1 MCDDKGGKLTVKV
14 LVVGAGR
21 MGSQIGCEYI
31 IGGHTVTFLARDPVA
46 AERRVQDGLELARGL
61 GFTAVSSDGD
71 FGSHTT
77 FAQEPTGD
85 YDLVVESL
93 PEDLA
98 LKVSTLRPIA
108 AQQPD
113 AVIATNTSSL
123 SITAI
128 GDEIEAPERTIGI
141 HYWNP
146 PLLMPLVEV
155 VAGAQTD
162 PSVVRQMSK
171 TLSALGKDPVIVE
184 RDVPGFIWNRLQ
196 LAVMREALWLVENA
210 VASPEA
216 IDHAVREGLARRW
229 RHVGPFEAAALG
241 GIDTW
246 RRIGANL
253 LPTLSHAT
261 DLAGLERWLPSDE
274 ATLDDV
280 RRRRDAALEAEL
292 RQRPGAHSEEA
303 VDGR

>member
-1 MCDDKGGKLTVKV
+1 
-14 LVVGAGR
+14 
-21 MGSQIGCEYI
+21 MGSQIGCEYA
-31 IGGHTVTFLARDPVA
+31 IGGHTVTFLARDLTA
-46 AERRVQDGLELARGL
+46 AGRRVRESLELARRLGL
-61 GFTAVSSDGD
+61 VTAVSDGD
-71 FGSHTT
+71 FGLRTT
-77 FAQEPTGD
+77 LTQEPSGD

-98 LKVSTLRPIA
+98 LKVSMLRPIA

-113 AVIATNTSSL
+113 AAIATNTSSL

-128 GDEIEAPERTIGI
+128 GDEIRAPERTIGI

-155 VAGAQTD
+155 VAGAHTD
-162 PSVVRQMSK
+162 PALVRRLSE

-196 LAVMREALWLVENA
+196 LAVMREALWLVENEA
-210 VASPEA
+210 ASPEA
-216 IDHAVREGLARRW
+216 VDKVVREGLARRW

-246 RRIGANL
+246 RRIGENL

-261 DLAGLERWLPSDE
+261 DLASLERWLPNDE
-274 ATLDDV
+274 AILDDV
-280 RRRRDAALEAEL
+280 RCRRDAALTAEL
-292 RQRPGAHSEEA
+292 THRPSADPERS
-303 VDGR
+303 VDGH